1 MSIISRMR
9 RAPVLAAAGLL
20 AVAALAGCGGGGG
33 EVAPSGDPSF
43 DAVVARAVEEGQVV
57 VYTST
62 PEAQE
67 QRMIEAFNERYPDI
81 DVRVVRGAG
90 ELPERLAAERRSNAA
105 GADVLTFSD
114 PSWFTKNAAD
124 VAALDSPS
132 VDAWPADYWEVDR
145 EAALSSIAPFGM
157 IVWNTERFPSGFRT
171 WEDLLAPAV
180 RGQLGTRS
188 DMTAAYAGFLD
199 FTERHLGPDYLTR
212 LGEQDPKFYPSAV
225 PMVQA
230 VASGEIGVTNLS
242 VPIIVEDLKAKGAP
256 IEAVVPTPGY
266 GIAFASGVLENAKNP
281 NAARVYLDFVLSPE
295 GQAAYNSGG
304 LGASALPGVPGAI
317 PLDGLELFDS
327 ASFTPEVLAEWQR
340 KTDAAFG

>member
-1 MSIISRMR
+1 MSIIARLR
-9 RAPVLAAAGLL
+9 RVPVLAAAGLL
-20 AVAALAGCGGGGG
+20 AVTALAGCGGGSS
-33 EVAPSGDPSF
+33 EVAPSGDPSY
-43 DAVVARAVEEGQVV
+43 DAVVARAVGEGKVV

-67 QRMIEAFNERYPDI
+67 KRLVEAFNEKYPDI
-81 DVRVVRGAG
+81 KVQVVRGAG

-124 VAALDSPS
+124 VSALDSPAA
-132 VDAWPADYWEVDR
+132 DAWPADYWGVDHK
-145 EAALSSIAPFGM
+145 AALSSIAPFGM
-157 IVWNTERFPSGFRT
+157 IVWNTQKFPAGFRT
-171 WEDLLAPAV
+171 WDDLLAPAV
-180 RGQLGTRS
+180 TGQLGTRS

-199 FTERHLGPDYLTR
+199 FAERRIGPDYLNR
-212 LGEQDPKFYPSAV
+212 LGAQHPKFYPSAV

-256 IEAVVPTPGY
+256 IEAVVPKPGY

-281 NAARVYLDFVLSPE
+281 NAARVYLDFLLSPT
-295 GQAAYNSGG
+295 GQAAYNGDG
-304 LGASALPGVPGAI
+304 IGASALPGIAGTI
-317 PLDGLELFDS
+317 PLDGLELFQS
-327 ASFTPEVLAEWQR
+327 EKFTPEVLAEWQR